1 MTDPLAQHTN
11 RSSPVAVAMAKYNAL
26 PRSGRWLVWLGA
38 FLGVYFAAIDPVL
51 ARRAALASEA
61 SRIEA
66 ALSAKAQA
74 RTRVAESE
82 RVVAQGAGFFGRPAL
97 PAASVDNSAL
107 FEARINQV
115 FAANKVSPRITYR
128 DPVLFTG
135 DTPKVLGGGQ
145 KLERLVV
152 ELSFETDVITLVNI
166 LKDLEHA
173 KEIAAVSKIGLR
185 KQAAPSRRPG
195 DAGPLLVNLTA
206 EAWALAS
213 TSAVGGAR

>member
-1 MTDPLAQHTN
+1 MTDPLAHN
-11 RSSPVAVAMAKYNAL
+11 AGPSGPVAVAKAKYAAL

-38 FLGVYFAAIDPVL
+38 FLAVYFLAIEPVL
-51 ARRAALASEA
+51 TRRAALAAEA
-61 SRIEA
+61 TRIEA
-66 ALSAKAQA
+66 ALAAKAQA

-82 RVVAQGAGFFGRPAL
+82 RVVTQGAGFFGRPAL
-97 PAASVDNSAL
+97 PGASVDNSAM

-115 FAANKVSPRITYR
+115 FAANKVSPRINYR

-173 KEIAAVSKIGLR
+173 KEIAAVSKVGLR
-185 KQAAPSRRPG
+185 KQAAPSKKPG

-213 TSAVGGAR
+213 ATTGGSR